1 MEINTRKKPNI
12 CQIEV
17 KNEDKMDHG
26 TTERTEIRCKK
37 IPCHMRGSA
46 CRWFVVKKAKIL

>member
-26 TTERTEIRCKK
+26 TTERTEITCKK
-37 IPCHMRGSA
+37 IPCHIRGSA